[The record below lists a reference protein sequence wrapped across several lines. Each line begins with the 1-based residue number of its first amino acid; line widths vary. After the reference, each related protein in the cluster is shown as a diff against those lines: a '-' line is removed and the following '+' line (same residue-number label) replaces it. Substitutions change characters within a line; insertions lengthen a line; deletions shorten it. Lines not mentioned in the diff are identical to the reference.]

1 MSTENFRQPPLLPLP
16 LLLPHTFLPFLFHS
30 AVVFVKPSLSFFLWS
45 SFFFFPDSVL
55 QVSVRHLEVFSR
67 ERLGFIGFWNWTEL
81 KAQTALTKKGKIQN
95 VQTKMDIGTIE
106 TFLPE
111 KNYETKTNE
120 SMMVRC
126 IRKKYKCIIIFILSL
141 TVLSQL
147 FVVLLEKTDES
158 VLNKIL
164 SYALKEENST
174 LVLIKELD
182 QLINS
187 TILPSP

>member
-1 MSTENFRQPPLLPLP
+1 
-16 LLLPHTFLPFLFHS
+16 
-30 AVVFVKPSLSFFLWS
+30 
-45 SFFFFPDSVL
+45 
-55 QVSVRHLEVFSR
+55 
-67 ERLGFIGFWNWTEL
+67 
-81 KAQTALTKKGKIQN
+81 
-95 VQTKMDIGTIE
+95 MDIGTIE

-158 VLNKIL
+158 VLNKLL

-174 LVLIKELD
+174 SVLIKELD